1 MVDERPRTPTE
12 SSEAVRV
19 QLGSP
24 PDEIYARA
32 GLIASEHSLL
42 GLGAGTL
49 ISTTLAVLVQG
60 SAAAGLVLPALAA
73 SSGLLACGVGVA
85 FVGRYL
91 GLGGSSRRP
100 AALPLT
106 FRPVVA
112 LGAVASVLG
121 WLAVALVSR
130 GSAAGPPSYP
140 GALDS
145 TGFAVMAVA
154 SLGAALPLLAALGL
168 RAIAAVDGGAPMPV
182 AQLFQ
187 ATGHSMLGGL
197 GLLVLIAFASGAM
210 GLELKIAMGAAVTAA
225 CAHTLLWSAW
235 LLRGSRRR
243 MDRMRKAG
251 LRVAMLERGHSLA
264 AATTV
269 VGLVAPG
276 LVVMADLL
284 LGRDT
289 GLVIACAVLAVSNHA
304 MRYAWVLLALRRG
317 GD

>member
-1 MVDERPRTPTE
+1 MVDERPRTPTDPGD
-12 SSEAVRV
+12 AVRA
-19 QLGSP
+19 QLGAP

-49 ISTTLAVLVQG
+49 ISTTLAVLLQG
-60 SAAAGLVLPALAA
+60 SLATGLVRPALAA
-73 SSGLLACGVGVA
+73 SAGLLACGVGVA
-85 FVGRYL
+85 LLGRHL
-91 GLGGSSRRP
+91 GLGGSGRRP
-100 AALPLT
+100 AALPRT

-112 LGAVASVLG
+112 LGAVTSVLG
-121 WLAVALVSR
+121 WLALALVSQE
-130 GSAAGPPSYP
+130 SATDLPSYP
-140 GALDS
+140 GALD
-145 TGFAVMAVA
+145 TAGFIVMATA
-154 SLGAALPLLAALGL
+154 SLGAAVPLLAALGL

-187 ATGHSMLGGL
+187 ATGHGMLGGL

-210 GLELKIAMGAAVTAA
+210 GLDLKNAMGAAVTTA

-243 MDRMRKAG
+243 MDRMRKVG
-251 LRVAMLERGHSLA
+251 LRIALLERGHSLA

-289 GLVIACAVLAVSNHA
+289 GLVVACAVLAVSNHA